1 MDEKY
6 KKILMNKF
14 IEFVHADRQNSQ
26 LFYSLHINKKILCE
40 QIWLEATRQADER
53 NSIK

>member
-1 MDEKY
+1 MTDEY
-6 KKILMNKF
+6 KKMLLYNFDVF
-14 IEFVHADRQNSQ
+14 IVSDQHRIDVFGMMQSGH
-26 LFYSLHINKKILCE
+26 KKLCE